1 MTPPDR
7 LCTTQMRIGRDENIG
22 MHSSSFKQRKL
33 QPFKIPE
40 DDADCFADKQS
51 KVRCYLVVAAPAG
64 MQFSRSRAYFGSQ
77 CRFDEG
83 MDIFI
88 GSGLDL
94 IRSVFGEDLLQ
105 ALINGFP
112 FVLTKNS
119 APEQRV
125 RVRPA
130 GANINGEEDSVD
142 AKRPVELFEN
152 RVALLLKP
160 SLP

>member
-1 MTPPDR
+1 
-7 LCTTQMRIGRDENIG
+7 
-22 MHSSSFKQRKL
+22 
-33 QPFKIPE
+33 
-40 DDADCFADKQS
+40 
-51 KVRCYLVVAAPAG
+51 
-64 MQFSRSRAYFGSQ
+64 
-77 CRFDEG
+77 

-119 APEQRV
+119 APEQRA

-142 AKRPVELFEN
+142 AKRPVDLFEN
-152 RVALLLKP
+152 RIALLLKP